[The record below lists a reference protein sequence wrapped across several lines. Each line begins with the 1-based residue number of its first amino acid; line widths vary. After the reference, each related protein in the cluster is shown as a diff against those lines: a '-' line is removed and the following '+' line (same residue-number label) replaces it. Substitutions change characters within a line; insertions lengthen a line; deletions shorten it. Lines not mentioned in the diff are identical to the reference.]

1 MKKIILLVICIFS
14 FSCKNASKKNHDN
27 SSIKKKAQISNTV
40 VLPNYPLWLLNRL
53 NLDKE
58 STSYNGEAVFKI
70 ERNSSSE
77 VAYAL
82 VSNLAVSKGQNYR
95 VSILVKQASV
105 GGFFG
110 LRIMGKYPNRIDAV
124 FDVKKGIEKQVIE
137 VGDFSKGS
145 SLIESLGDGWYKCSL
160 IVEVNVAKMKII
172 LGPTNGLSKTITWEA
187 ASEEK
192 SNLKIIPASLTLEEL
207 SK

>member
-1 MKKIILLVICIFS
+1 MKKITLLVIFILS
-14 FSCKNASKKNHDN
+14 FSCNNASKKNHGN
-27 SSIKKKAQISNTV
+27 SSIKKNAQILNTV

-58 STSYNGEAVFKI
+58 TTSYNGDAVFKI
-70 ERNSSSE
+70 ERNSNSE
-77 VAYAL
+77 TAYAL
-82 VSNLAVSKGQNYR
+82 VNNLAVSKGQKYR

-124 FDVKKGIEKQVIE
+124 FDVKNGIEKQVIE

-145 SLIESLGDGWYKCSL
+145 SLIESLEDGWYKCSL
-160 IVEVNVAKMKII
+160 IGEVNVAKMKII

>member
-1 MKKIILLVICIFS
+1 MKKGTILITILLFV
-14 FSCKNASKKNHDN
+14 FSCKNKNTGNLASQPTH
-27 SSIKKKAQISNTV
+27 SGVAQSII
-40 VLPNYPLWLLNRL
+40 LPNYPLWLLNRL

-58 STSYNGEAVFKI
+58 TTSYNGDAVFKI
-70 ERNSSSE
+70 ERNSNSE
-77 VAYAL
+77 TAYAL
-82 VSNLAVSKGQNYR
+82 VNNLAVSKGQKYR

-124 FDVKKGIEKQVIE
+124 FDVKNGIEKQVIE

-145 SLIESLGDGWYKCSL
+145 SLIESLEDGWYKCSL
-160 IVEVNVAKMKII
+160 IGEVNVAKMKII

>member
-1 MKKIILLVICIFS
+1 MKKGTVLITILLFV
-14 FSCKNASKKNHDN
+14 FSCKNKNTGNLASQPTH
-27 SSIKKKAQISNTV
+27 SGVTQAII
-40 VLPNYPLWLLNRL
+40 LPNYPLWILNRL

-58 STSYNGEAVFKI
+58 TTSYNGDAVFKI
-70 ERNSSSE
+70 ERNSNSE
-77 VAYAL
+77 TAYAL
-82 VSNLAVSKGQNYR
+82 VNNLAVSKGQKYR

-124 FDVKKGIEKQVIE
+124 FDVKNGIEKQVIE

-145 SLIESLGDGWYKCSL
+145 SLIESLEDGWYKCSL
-160 IVEVNVAKMKII
+160 IGEVNVAKMKII